1 MTWKDAYLKQAF
13 SDYSIYQEFQKPK
26 NRKPVC
32 HQLHYLQMATEKFS
46 KSQLCKGN
54 KPPEKK
60 THFVL
65 VRYLRTIKRL
75 PQIRNM
81 LGFKGKHEA
90 FGYFIDSLIPVA
102 DMIENLAPAGSG
114 MPKPNP
120 EYPWEDVKTKQVV
133 SPLDY
138 EFMNLSDS
146 ITVMAK
152 FKALFDTLMH
162 RHGYKNLY

>member
-1 MTWKDAYLKQAF
+1 
-13 SDYSIYQEFQKPK
+13 
-26 NRKPVC
+26 
-32 HQLHYLQMATEKFS
+32 
-46 KSQLCKGN
+46 
-54 KPPEKK
+54 
-60 THFVL
+60 
-65 VRYLRTIKRL
+65 
-75 PQIRNM
+75 
-81 LGFKGKHEA
+81 
-90 FGYFIDSLIPVA
+90 
-102 DMIENLAPAGSG
+102 MIEKLAPAGNG